1 MRSSEHEQI
10 LKKTL
15 VEDKF
20 KKGNKNNSF
29 YYKEDFNLKLINRD
43 KSLKNQSRLI
53 EPLDPYVVEQ
63 IACMLIDDPN
73 HSLPAIM
80 VYEDEYGDWII
91 IDGNHRYNGIIT
103 YMDVADK
110 SWDTLETVEYDV
122 YVVVSDDSHVIDTLT
137 RTINIFNGK
146 PPTEE
151 ELFYHAVNEMA
162 KYPSLSLE
170 EVARDFHVKPAKLGS
185 FVREMRIKEVL
196 KSNGIKH
203 DKIEGSIIRRLHALH
218 KDEDI
223 LCRVARF
230 IVKYGLTVVLS
241 KDLIQEVNAQSS
253 GIDRLNRLK
262 EWEKSPE
269 IERQRTHNPRSRTGG
284 SSRQKAGVY
293 LESDV
298 KRLANRINGKNL
310 ASFALNDPEGFKD
323 LATELKRLL
332 TTLLR

>member
-1 MRSSEHEQI
+1 MKSLEHEQI
-10 LKKTL
+10 LKKRL

-29 YYKEDFNLKLINRD
+29 YYKEDFNLKLIDRD
-43 KSLKNQSRLI
+43 KSLKNQSRLV

-63 IACMLIDDPN
+63 IACMLIDDPD

-91 IDGNHRYNGIIT
+91 IDGNHRYNAIIT
-103 YMDVADK
+103 YVDCDGRD
-110 SWDTLETVEYDV
+110 WDTLETFGSDV
-122 YVVVSDDSHVIDTLT
+122 YVIVTDDSHVIDTLT
-137 RTINIFNGK
+137 RTVNIYNGK

-151 ELFYHAVNEMA
+151 ELFYHAVNEMT

-170 EVARDFHVKPAKLGS
+170 EVAKDFHVRPARLGS

-203 DKIEGSIIRRLHALH
+203 DKLESSVVRRLHALH

-230 IVKYGLTVVLS
+230 IIKYGLTAKLS

-253 GIDRLNRLK
+253 GVDRLNKLK

-269 IERQRTHNPRSRTGG
+269 IERQRTHNPRRQAGG

-298 KRLANRINGKNL
+298 KRLTNRINGKSIE
-310 ASFALNDPEGFKD
+310 SFALDDPEGFK
-323 LATELKRLL
+323 ATVSELKRLL
-332 TTLLR
+332 TALTR